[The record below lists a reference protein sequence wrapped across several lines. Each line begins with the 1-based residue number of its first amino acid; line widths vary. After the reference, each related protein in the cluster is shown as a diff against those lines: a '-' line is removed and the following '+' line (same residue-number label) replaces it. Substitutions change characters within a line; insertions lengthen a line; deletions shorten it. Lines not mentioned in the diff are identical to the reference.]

1 MTYTTSFRRHVLAV
15 KEREGLTFAEAAE
28 RFSVGIASLVRW
40 SGKLEPKVYRRQ
52 RGLKLD
58 LEKLAQDVRDHPDAY
73 QHERAAC
80 FGVTPK
86 AIWQAL
92 RKIGVTYKK
101 IDGAP
106 EGERRRTAVLPGKDR
121 SP

>member
-52 RGLKLD
+52 RGLKID
-58 LEKLAQDVRDHPDAY
+58 LEMLAQDLRDHPDAY
-73 QHERAAC
+73 QHERAAR
-80 FGVTPK
+80 FGVSQNGICQAVKKLQLYGPPR
-86 AIWQAL
+86 WQ
-92 RKIGVTYKK
+92 V
-101 IDGAP
+101 D
-106 EGERRRTAVLPGKDR
+106 
-121 SP
+121 SFWC